1 MSKAILVMDMPKCCD
16 ECSLHYE
23 RDCEDYCDIGNE
35 YIDINVLKSKP
46 NWCPLQPMPEYLSSE
61 VGLTEFQMGARSGY
75 NLCIDDILKGSEE
88 E

>member
-1 MSKAILVMDMPKCCD
+1 MNKAILVMDMPKSCD
-16 ECSLHYE
+16 ECNLHYE

-46 NWCPLQPMPEYLSSE
+46 DWCPLKEVPQKPDQPPINESSY
-61 VGLTEFQMGARSGY
+61 VAGWNA
-75 NLCIDDILKGSEE
+75 CIDEILKGSEE